1 MKKSMKIVLGVVAI
15 MLVIAVSVAGTIAYL
30 TSKTAAVRNTFT
42 LGNVTI
48 TLDEHEIEDEY
59 ATAITTNTVQTNEY
73 KLIPGHTY
81 LKDPTVHVDDSSE
94 DCWLFVKVTNGI
106 AGIEVDADD
115 GDTIA
120 EQMAALGWTPVNNS
134 TDVYAYNAIVSGG
147 TNVVV
152 FNSFTIAGNADI
164 SNYATASNN
173 AAVINIIAYAVQ
185 ADGFGSSAAAWA
197 AAPASWE

>member
-59 ATAITTNTVQTNEY
+59 AAELTTNTVQTNEY
-73 KLIPGHTY
+73 KLLPGHTY

-147 TNVVV
+147 SDVVV
-152 FNSFTIAGNADI
+152 FNNFTIAGSVEDLSDYADAEI
-164 SNYATASNN
+164 
-173 AAVINIIAYAVQ
+173 VIIAYAVQ
-185 ADGFGSSAAAWA
+185 ADGFATSAAAWA

>member
-15 MLVIAVSVAGTIAYL
+15 MLVIVVSVAGTIAYL

-81 LKDPTVHVDDSSE
+81 LKDPTVHVDD
-94 DCWLFVKVTNGI
+94 
-106 AGIEVDADD
+106 
-115 GDTIA
+115 
-120 EQMAALGWTPVNNS
+120 
-134 TDVYAYNAIVSGG
+134 
-147 TNVVV
+147 
-152 FNSFTIAGNADI
+152 
-164 SNYATASNN
+164 
-173 AAVINIIAYAVQ
+173 
-185 ADGFGSSAAAWA
+185 
-197 AAPASWE
+197 

>member
-1 MKKSMKIVLGVVAI
+1 MKIVLGVVAI

-81 LKDPTVHVDDSSE
+81 LKDPTVHVDDNSE

-106 AGIEVDADD
+106 AAIEVAAAD

-120 EQMAALGWTPVNNS
+120 EQMTEKGWTLVEGT
-134 TDVYAYNAIVSGG
+134 TDVYAYNEKVSAGAD
-147 TNVVV
+147 VVV

-185 ADGFGSSAAAWA
+185 ADGFATSAAAWE

>member
-15 MLVIAVSVAGTIAYL
+15 MLVIAVSVAGTVAYL

-48 TLDEHEIEDEY
+48 TLDEHEIKDAY
-59 ATAITTNTVQTNEY
+59 AAELTTNTVQTNEY
-73 KLIPGHTY
+73 KLLPGHTY

-106 AGIEVDADD
+106 AAIEVAAAD

-120 EQMAALGWTPVNNS
+120 EQMAELGWTLVAGT
-134 TDVYAYNAIVSGG
+134 TDVYAYNEKVSAGAD
-147 TNVVV
+147 VVV

-164 SNYATASNN
+164 SNYATASND

-185 ADGFGSSAAAWA
+185 ADGFATSAAAWA

>member
-1 MKKSMKIVLGVVAI
+1 MKIVLGVVAI

-120 EQMAALGWTPVNNS
+120 EQMTALGWTPVEGT
-134 TDVYAYNAIVSGG
+134 TDVYAYSDKVSGG
-147 TNVVV
+147 TDVVV

-185 ADGFGSSAAAWA
+185 ADGFGSSAAAWV